1 VALCAADVESLKL
14 VFVYNNGIQDIFV
27 TAVFFFFPSG
37 VVLILLKAD
46 NIKAVNST
54 SFLASFHCQ
63 YIATY

>member
-1 VALCAADVESLKL
+1 VALCEADVESLKL

-27 TAVFFFFPSG
+27 TAVFFQ